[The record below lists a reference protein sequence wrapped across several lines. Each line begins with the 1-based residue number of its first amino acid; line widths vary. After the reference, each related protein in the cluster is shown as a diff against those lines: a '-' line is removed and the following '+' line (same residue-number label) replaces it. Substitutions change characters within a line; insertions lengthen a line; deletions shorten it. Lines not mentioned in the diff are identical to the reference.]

1 LTTTIS
7 EKNASE
13 KIVEVE
19 GHLIDSMILTKIFD
33 EIMDQQGD
41 FEVLEFKIGKRMED
55 HSYIKMIVKGRD
67 QDHLDSLLKDLYR
80 LGAMPLEDLNVKLV
94 EAPDNKI
101 LPEDFYSTTSHVTS
115 IRLNGEW
122 IQVEDIMM
130 DKAII
135 VDAEKKH
142 ARCKPMRQVKKG
154 DLVVVGDEGIQV
166 KLPSRPREGT
176 GIFNFMTS
184 QSSAEKPSISIVKRI
199 AEEIINAKSK
209 GEKIAVVA
217 GPAVVHTKAAPS
229 LARMIQLGYVD
240 VLLSGNALAV
250 HDVEYA
256 ILGTSLGVNLENG
269 SSTLRG
275 NRNHIAAINE
285 VNKAGSLREMVN
297 KGKLKS
303 GIIYECI
310 ANDVPFALAG
320 SIRDDGPLPEVIT
333 DTVKA
338 QERYHALLEDVDLV
352 IMMASMLHSIAVGNL
367 LPSAVRTICIDI
379 NPMALTKLM
388 DRGTAHALGIISDI
402 GALLPLLVQEME
414 RLKQSDK

>member
-1 LTTTIS
+1 MTTTNS
-7 EKNASE
+7 EKATLE
-13 KIVEVE
+13 KTVEVE

-33 EIMDQQGD
+33 EIMDQRGD
-41 FEVLEFKIGKRMED
+41 FEVLEFRIGKRKED
-55 HSYIKMIVKGRD
+55 HSYVKLIVKGRD
-67 QDHLDSLLKDLYR
+67 EEHLDSLMKDLYR

-94 EAPDNKI
+94 KAPADKI
-101 LPEDFYSTTSHVTS
+101 LPDDFYSTTSHFTL
-115 IRLNGEW
+115 IRLNGAW
-122 IQVEDIMM
+122 IEVGDIMM

-135 VDAEKKH
+135 VDLDENTAK
-142 ARCKPMRQVKKG
+142 CKPMRQVKKG
-154 DLVVVGDEGIQV
+154 ELVVVGDAGIQV
-166 KLPSRPREGT
+166 RLPSRPREGT

-184 QSSAEKPSISIVKRI
+184 QSSTEKPSISIVKRI
-199 AEEIINAKSK
+199 AEEIVNAKSK

-285 VNKAGSLREMVN
+285 VNKAGSLRDMVK
-297 KGKLKS
+297 KGTLKS
-303 GIIYECI
+303 GIIYECVT
-310 ANDVPFALAG
+310 NNVPFALAG

-338 QERYHALLEDVDLV
+338 QEEYHALLKDADLV

-367 LPSAVRTICIDI
+367 LPSAVKTICIDI

-388 DRGTAHALGIISDI
+388 DRGTAQALGIISDI
-402 GALLPLLVQEME
+402 GALLPLLVQEIE
-414 RLKQSDK
+414 RLQ

>member
-1 LTTTIS
+1 LTTTNS
-7 EKNASE
+7 KKNTLEKTIEA
-13 KIVEVE
+13 E

-41 FEVLEFKIGKRMED
+41 FEVLEFRIGKRKED
-55 HSYIKMIVKGRD
+55 HSYVKLIVKGRD
-67 QDHLDSLLKDLYR
+67 EDHLDSLLKDLYR

-94 EAPDNKI
+94 EAPSDKI
-101 LPEDFYSTTSHVTS
+101 LPDDFYSTTSHLTS

-122 IQVEDIMM
+122 IEVEDIMM

-135 VDAEKKH
+135 VDPDENFAK
-142 ARCKPMRQVKKG
+142 CKPMRQVKKG
-154 DLVVVGDEGIQV
+154 ELVVVGDAGIRV
-166 KLPSRPREGT
+166 RLPSRPREGT

-184 QSSAEKPSISIVKRI
+184 QSSTEKPSISIVKRI

-229 LARMIQLGYVD
+229 LANMIQLGYVD

-285 VNKAGSLREMVN
+285 VNKAGSLRDMVK
-297 KGKLKS
+297 KGILKS

-310 ANDVPFALAG
+310 TNDVPFALAG

-338 QERYHALLEDVDLV
+338 QEEYRTLLKDADLV

-367 LPSAVRTICIDI
+367 LPSAVKTICIDI

-388 DRGTAHALGIISDI
+388 DRGTAQALGIISDI
-402 GALLPLLVQEME
+402 GALLPLLVQEIE
-414 RLKQSDK
+414 SLQ

>member
-1 LTTTIS
+1 MTTTDS
-7 EKNASE
+7 EKPTLE
-13 KIVEVE
+13 KTVEAK

-33 EIMDQQGD
+33 EIIDQQGD
-41 FEVLEFKIGKRMED
+41 FEVLEFQIGKRKED
-55 HSYIKMIVKGRD
+55 QSYVKLIVKGRD
-67 QDHLDSLLKDLYR
+67 KDHLDSLLRDLYR
-80 LGAMPLEDLNVKLV
+80 LGAMPLEDLNVNLV
-94 EAPDNKI
+94 EAPADNI
-101 LPEDFYSTTSHVTS
+101 LPDDFYSTTSHPTS
-115 IRLNGEW
+115 IRLKGEW
-122 IQVEDIMM
+122 IEVEDIMM

-135 VDAEKKH
+135 VNAENKT
-142 ARCKPMRQVKKG
+142 ARCKPMRQVQKG
-154 DLVVVGDEGIQV
+154 EQVVVGDAGIQV
-166 KLPSRPREGT
+166 RLPSRPREGT

-184 QSSAEKPSISIVKRI
+184 QSSTEKPSTSIVKRI

-229 LARMIQLGYVD
+229 LAKMIQLGYVD

-256 ILGTSLGVNLENG
+256 LLGTSLGVNLENG

-285 VNKAGSLREMVN
+285 VNKAGSLRDMVKQGRLN
-297 KGKLKS
+297 S

-310 ANDVPFALAG
+310 KNKVPFALAG

-333 DTVKA
+333 DIVKA
-338 QERYHALLEDVDLV
+338 QEKYHNLLQDTDLV

-402 GALLPLLVQEME
+402 GALLPLLVQEIE
-414 RLKQSDK
+414 RLL